1 MCMHE
6 DWSENLGVV
15 SFMSNC
21 GKTEYTGEVEA
32 IIWSTL
38 GMDFIVGLPDIAKN
52 HVEFLRSLLQSS
64 ESEGGAHN
72 VLETGM
78 RSGDSRRWSQGDVE
92 GSTEGESVALSPVP
106 TYEGA
111 RKKFLG
117 MLQNRVGELVSS
129 RKLHRGAC
137 KTRQALDKWFP
148 CQAISLRALNEAG
161 NTCLVVMVEFYT
173 KYVWAKK
180 YTAHNVA
187 FTLFTF
193 FWTLGVFDELWSDP
207 GSHLMAEVIWKLTE
221 WMGIRRVISLA
232 DRHESNCVESRI
244 MQTLVNDLCAP
255 LKWSVTRIL
264 SLVLFAIN
272 DGVISETGVRPLDAT
287 FGGEYSPDFRL
298 PETTDLSSI
307 TSAWVRAL
315 DEDLCRVC
323 AMSTKFQ
330 KELVQE
336 HVKVTPEETQN
347 KYQPGEFVLF
357 QRDSAVPRP
366 SKLASLHAGPYEV
379 IQQLKNDVE
388 CRHVVGTLGV

>member
-129 RKLHRGAC
+129 QKLHRGAC
-137 KTRQALDKWFP
+137 KTRQALGKWFP
-148 CQAISLRALNEAG
+148 CQAISFRAVNEAG

-180 YTAHNVA
+180 YMAHTVTS
-187 FTLFTF
+187 TLFSYFCLPFVCMTSYGRTPGR
-193 FWTLGVFDELWSDP
+193 TLWLKSF
-207 GSHLMAEVIWKLTE
+207 GSSPNGWV
-221 WMGIRRVISLA
+221 
-232 DRHESNCVESRI
+232 
-244 MQTLVNDLCAP
+244 
-255 LKWSVTRIL
+255 
-264 SLVLFAIN
+264 
-272 DGVISETGVRPLDAT
+272 
-287 FGGEYSPDFRL
+287 FGG
-298 PETTDLSSI
+298 
-307 TSAWVRAL
+307 
-315 DEDLCRVC
+315 
-323 AMSTKFQ
+323 
-330 KELVQE
+330 
-336 HVKVTPEETQN
+336 
-347 KYQPGEFVLF
+347 
-357 QRDSAVPRP
+357 
-366 SKLASLHAGPYEV
+366 
-379 IQQLKNDVE
+379 
-388 CRHVVGTLGV
+388 